1 LRTFFFLP
9 PKGKNFFISMRI
21 GLKKTEYFTLA
32 HTQQEKEEEEEKER
46 DSARFY
52 VR

>member
-1 LRTFFFLP
+1 
-9 PKGKNFFISMRI
+9 MRI
-21 GLKKTEYFTLA
+21 GLKNAEVTLA
-32 HTQQEKEEEEEKER
+32 YTQQEKEEEEGKER